1 MSLIFSR
8 QCEYALQAVL
18 YLALKEPGEWT
29 SIKEITDRL
38 KTPTHFLAK
47 ILQNLTKKN
56 ILISLKGPTGGFA
69 LAKPAEDI
77 RLLEV
82 VTAIDGNGL
91 FEKCVMGFPACSSD
105 HPCAVHEQWR
115 QLRKGLDQILANKGV
130 AEVLQMMKKP
140 EYQDRR

>member
-91 FEKCVMGFPACSSD
+91 FEKCVMGFPECSSD
-105 HPCAVHEQWR
+105 YPCAVHEQWDE
-115 QLRKGLDQILANKGV
+115 LRSGLERLLANKGV

-140 EYQDRR
+140 EYRM